1 MEEESLIQRIL
12 RNQEQILT
20 NQDRIEEKLDL
31 LFKQEEDHSSSEKEE
46 EMIDLTEDYHE
57 PTKIFEL
64 TGDYIAK
71 RIFTRNDFKKLKGV
85 DISALLNYDQTGLRS
100 EKLIISKK
108 FRRIRQTFYP
118 NVEIYSQMTK
128 DEMETKLRPEF
139 EHIGS
144 EFAAIFR
151 SPNLKV
157 QGIIK
162 SEKFTAAFKRHFLS
176 MIRGD

>member
-1 MEEESLIQRIL
+1 MFSAAFHLFSVSTQHLTISSL
-12 RNQEQILT
+12 
-20 NQDRIEEKLDL
+20 
-31 LFKQEEDHSSSEKEE
+31 SV
-46 EMIDLTEDYHE
+46 
-57 PTKIFEL
+57 PTHHLPSLCVHPPSPLSLCPPTISP
-64 TGDYIAK
+64 
-71 RIFTRNDFKKLKGV
+71 RRNDFKKLKGV